1 MRSVNRTRRACL
13 RVLPAAVCAWAAAP
27 RVRAEEVVRR
37 QLRWSFELVN
47 PLSRD
52 LADQAVWLYV
62 PAAETP
68 VQTLDAVRLS
78 VPWTLTRDALGH
90 AIVEVRVP
98 HLPALGRRVVS
109 VTADLTMQDLPRET
123 PLADPGPWLRG
134 ERFIEVEDPA
144 VQALAALL
152 RRPAPADTVRAI
164 YDWVRGQLAYAGYV
178 PEDRGAADALA
189 RRRGD
194 CTEYAYLVTALA
206 RASGIPARMVGGH
219 DTDRNAVLRAADY
232 HNWAEVYF
240 DGRWN
245 LVDAQKERWLQPAGQ
260 YVAFRI
266 YRDTV
271 LNPVGLAHRYAVR
284 GEMDVRP
291 S

>member
-1 MRSVNRTRRACL
+1 MRAVNRRTCL
-13 RVLPAAVCAWAAAP
+13 RVLPAAFAWVLSPPA
-27 RVRAEEVVRR
+27 RAGEAVQR

-90 AIVEVRVP
+90 AVVEVRVP

-109 VTADLTMQDLPRET
+109 VTADLTLQDLPRET
-123 PLADPGPWLRG
+123 PLTDPAPWLRG
-134 ERFIEVEDPA
+134 ERFIEVDDPA
-144 VQALAALL
+144 VRALAAGL
-152 RRPAPADTVRAI
+152 RRTTPAETARAV
-164 YDWVRGQLAYAGYV
+164 YDWVRGHLEYAGYV

-206 RASGIPARMVGGH
+206 RANGIPARMVGGH

-232 HNWAEVYF
+232 HNWAELHF

-245 LVDAQKERWLQPAGQ
+245 LVDAQKERWLRPADQ

-266 YRDTV
+266 YRDAV

-291 S
+291 A